1 MVYLEPGI
9 TVHIIWYYTCK
20 MCFDVYHYD
29 IAVSVYGCT
38 DVSFV
43 GSECRGL
50 SSMSLKKLQ
59 RFHRQYYLQ

>member
-29 IAVSVYGCT
+29 IAVSV
-38 DVSFV
+38 
-43 GSECRGL
+43 
-50 SSMSLKKLQ
+50 
-59 RFHRQYYLQ
+59 